1 MGMSGQLLTIPR
13 CVHEDCNECN
23 NVGSIEQ
30 PLSVYFNISSGI
42 IRRPTFNRNSP
53 GDIASD
59 GAHNRRLSTISP
71 FSYWQSCFLPAVGHS
86 VSTK

>member
-1 MGMSGQLLTIPR
+1 MGISGQLLTILR
-13 CVHEDCNECN
+13 SVHKDCKELN

-30 PLSVYFNISSGI
+30 PLSVYFSISSGI